1 MPRKEKKMG
10 IVINQSIKN
19 TIITYTGFGIG
30 AANSLFM
37 YPHFLGE
44 TYYGLTGYILSSAN
58 VFFPLLAFGVHNT
71 LVKFFTQYK
80 TDQEKSSFLTFVL
93 VLPLLVIIPLFFFGA
108 FGYHWIASFCATK
121 NAIVYDFVWQIPVIG
136 VCMGYF
142 EIFYAWVKVHLQ
154 SVFGSF
160 VKEILLRVF
169 ITLYLFAVYFGW
181 ISPLLFINSLMGI
194 YLAATLVMFFYAMK
208 VRRITFNF
216 KMPQNSK
223 SIFVYSLFIILSGS
237 IANMLLDIDKTML
250 NQYIEI
256 KNIAYYS
263 VAIFIAT
270 VISVPSR
277 AMHQITYPI
286 TAKLMTDDKHDALN
300 DLYKKTS
307 ITLQIVG
314 GLVLVGILVNIKQL
328 YMLLPANYS
337 GGIFVVFTIGISKYF
352 DLILGN
358 NNAIIFNSKYYK
370 AVLFLGL
377 LLAFLAVTLNM
388 IFIPLYGIN
397 GAALA
402 TLISITLY
410 SLAKLLFV
418 VVLMKLYPFTK
429 KTFYSFGILMASF
442 FLFYYWEFP
451 FHPIVNIILKSVLV
465 SILYIGLS
473 FKMVLS
479 IEFNYV
485 VYSILQKLR
494 LV

>member
-1 MPRKEKKMG
+1 MG
-10 IVINQSIKN
+10 IVIKQSIKN
-19 TIITYTGFGIG
+19 TIITYIGFAIG
-30 AANSLFM
+30 AANALFM

-58 VFFPLLAFGVHNT
+58 VIFPLLAFGVHNT
-71 LVKFFTQYK
+71 LIKFFTQYE

-93 VLPLLVIIPLFFFGA
+93 VLPLLVIIPLFIAGTL
-108 FGYHWIASFCATK
+108 GYDWIATFCSTK
-121 NAIVYDFVWQIPVIG
+121 NAIVYDYVWQIPVIG
-136 VCMGYF
+136 ICMGYF

-169 ITLYLFAVYFGW
+169 ISAFLFGVYFDW
-181 ISPLLFINSLMGI
+181 ISTLTFINSLMGI
-194 YLAATLVMFFYAMK
+194 YLASMLVMFVYAMK

-216 KMPQNSK
+216 KMPENSK
-223 SIFVYSLFIILSGS
+223 AIVVYSFFIILSGS

-256 KNIAYYS
+256 ENIAYYS

-270 VISVPSR
+270 VIAVPSR

-286 TAKLMTDDKHDALN
+286 TAKLMTEGKHDELN

-314 GLVLVGILVNIKQL
+314 GLVLAGILVNIKQL
-328 YMLLPANYS
+328 YLLLPASYS

-377 LLAFLAVTLNM
+377 LLAFFAITLNM
-388 IFIPLYGIN
+388 LFIPMYGIIC
-397 GAALA
+397 AALA

-418 VVLMKLYPFTK
+418 VVKMKLYPFSN
-429 KTFYSFGILMASF
+429 KTLLSFGILLATF
-442 FLFYYWEFP
+442 LLFYYWDFP
-451 FHPIVNIILKSVLV
+451 FNPILNIVLKSILV
-465 SILYIGLS
+465 TILYVFVNYKLVIS
-473 FKMVLS
+473 A
-479 IEFNYV
+479 EFNQV
-485 VYSILQKLR
+485 VHSILQKLR

>member
-1 MPRKEKKMG
+1 MG

-19 TIITYTGFGIG
+19 TIITYIGFAVG
-30 AANSLFM
+30 AANALFM

-58 VFFPLLAFGVHNT
+58 VIFPLLAFGVHNT
-71 LVKFFTQYK
+71 LIKFFTQYK

-93 VLPLLVIIPLFFFGA
+93 VLPLLVIIPIFIAGTL
-108 FGYHWIASFCATK
+108 GYDWIATFCSTK
-121 NAIVYDFVWQIPVIG
+121 NAIVYDYVWQIPVIG
-136 VCMGYF
+136 ICMGYF

-169 ITLYLFAVYFGW
+169 ISVFLFGVYFDW
-181 ISPLLFINSLMGI
+181 ISTLTFINSLMGI
-194 YLAATLVMFFYAMK
+194 YLASTLVMFVYAMK

-216 KMPQNSK
+216 KMPKNSK
-223 SIFVYSLFIILSGS
+223 AIVVYSFFIILSGS

-256 KNIAYYS
+256 ENIAYYS

-270 VISVPSR
+270 VIAVPSR

-286 TAKLMTDDKHDALN
+286 TAKLMTEGKHDELN

-328 YMLLPANYS
+328 YLLLPASYS

-377 LLAFLAVTLNM
+377 LLAFFAITLNM
-388 IFIPLYGIN
+388 LFIPMYGIN

-418 VVLMKLYPFTK
+418 VIKMKLYPFSI
-429 KTFYSFGILMASF
+429 KTLYSLGILTATF
-442 FLFYYWEFP
+442 LLFYYWDFP
-451 FHPIVNIILKSVLV
+451 FNPILNIVLKSILV
-465 SILYIGLS
+465 TILYVFVNYKLVIS
-473 FKMVLS
+473 AD
-479 IEFNYV
+479 FNQV
-485 VYSILQKLR
+485 VHSILQKLR